1 MRPTPPHQAV
11 EAVEAARVLPTRT
24 AQEQE
29 PLDDIASDVTP
40 ANYADC
46 VLPIGSAALLALA
59 DQRLPSGGHVHSGG
73 VEQAITDALV
83 HDVPTLEGFLE
94 RRLRTTGLVSAGLAA
109 AACFCAAD
117 SDAADAVHRLD
128 LEADARTPSPAQ
140 RVASRSQGRGL
151 IRTARA
157 AWAAPTA
164 TLSWSDLGARP
175 HHPLVLGCA
184 ARAGGVS
191 PEGAALVAA
200 YLSVSAPSTA
210 AQRLLALD
218 PVTVA
223 AVTIRL
229 GPAIESTA
237 ALAVRGL
244 LRSRPIHSGPIQNGP
259 ASSDPSS
266 RGETRCG
273 QARSGQPRSDEPGSD
288 RSPSAF
294 DLPDDSDPL
303 LDLLAERHAAREE
316 RLFAS

>member
-1 MRPTPPHQAV
+1 MAP
-11 EAVEAARVLPTRT
+11 
-24 AQEQE
+24 
-29 PLDDIASDVTP
+29 SG
-40 ANYADC
+40 
-46 VLPIGSAALLALA
+46 LPIGAAALLALA

-83 HDVPTLEGFLE
+83 HDVPTLERFLE
-94 RRLRTTGLVSAGLAA
+94 RRLSTTGLVSAGLAA
-109 AACFCAAD
+109 AACAWAD
-117 SDAADAVHRLD
+117 RSDAAEALHRLD
-128 LEADARTPSPAQ
+128 READARMPSPAQ
-140 RVASRSQGRGL
+140 RIASRAQGRGL

-164 TLSWSDLGARP
+164 TLSWSELGTRP

-191 PEGAALVAA
+191 PEGVALVAA

-229 GPAIESTA
+229 GHIIESTA
-237 ALAVRGL
+237 ARAV
-244 LRSRPIHSGPIQNGP
+244 HDP
-259 ASSDPSS
+259 ARTD
-266 RGETRCG
+266 GEH
-273 QARSGQPRSDEPGSD
+273 
-288 RSPSAF
+288 
-294 DLPDDSDPL
+294 LPDDSDPL